1 MEFVKILVLIVCSI
15 QNIQGFFDPY
25 QFQNIDV
32 VTSGKYC
39 GTSGCSTSSSEP
51 IDPITHHDGK

>member
-1 MEFVKILVLIVCSI
+1 MEFVKILLLIVCI

-25 QFQNIDV
+25 QFQNIDA

-39 GTSGCSTSSSEP
+39 GTSGCSTTSSG
-51 IDPITHHDGK
+51 PITHHDGK

>member
-1 MEFVKILVLIVCSI
+1 MEFVKILLLIVCI

-39 GTSGCSTSSSEP
+39 GTSGCSTTSSEP